1 MLWIIV
7 ASVLG
12 LAALYLNH
20 VNSAMKRVPEEAHK
34 ASPHRWTIEEI
45 ESAYKKSLES
55 PVDTTTNLPPKQS
68 RRYVVVGGSGTC
80 YALQPP
86 LKKVKKRSPKLTFSI
101 GLVGGWIVSHL
112 LARGEDPASL
122 RVLDRLSPTKEILDR
137 GVTYVKT
144 DITDELAVSTSFE
157 KPWPESISKLPLTV
171 FHTAAAI
178 RPQDRLEMFLPYCS
192 KVNIDGTKNV
202 MNAARKAGASCFVST
217 SSGSVSLHKP
227 NFWIAP
233 WSKLPSRAVQVISDS
248 SILPQRH
255 DQFFGNYAVTKI
267 EAERIVRSADDQS
280 SNFRTGC
287 IRPANG
293 IYGIGSD
300 AAMTITGVY
309 LRNGGS
315 PTWVRPVIQS
325 FVNAEN
331 VSIAHLLYE
340 QRLLEQNQPGST
352 LPNIG
357 GQAFVVTDPN
367 PPISFSD
374 IYTLLSTLSKTPVS
388 FPTLQPAPLLVF
400 SYFVEL
406 YCVIQHKYLP
416 WLLPRLTGDL
426 AQMQPSLFA
435 ISGLFCFADDSR
447 ARKPPERGGLG
458 YEPPITTLEGMCKQ
472 LVDWNAK
479 AEAKLVGAAGKSAIE
494 ITEDG
499 VDVNLV
505 SPETKI

>member
-1 MLWIIV
+1 M
-7 ASVLG
+7 
-12 LAALYLNH
+12 
-20 VNSAMKRVPEEAHK
+20 
-34 ASPHRWTIEEI
+34 T
-45 ESAYKKSLES
+45 
-55 PVDTTTNLPPKQS
+55 
-68 RRYVVVGGSGTC
+68 
-80 YALQPP
+80 
-86 LKKVKKRSPKLTFSI
+86 

-122 RVLDRLSPTKEILDR
+122 RILDLLSPTQDILDR

-144 DITDELAVSTSFE
+144 NITDELAVSTSFE
-157 KPWPESISKLPLTV
+157 QPWPESVARLPLTV

-202 MNAARKAGASCFVST
+202 LNAAKKAGASCFVST
-217 SSGSVSLHKP
+217 SSGSISLHKP

-233 WSKLPSRAVQVISDS
+233 WSKLPSRAVQVLSDDAK
-248 SILPQRH
+248 IPQYH
-255 DQFFGNYAVTKI
+255 DQFFGNYAVTKL
-267 EAERIVRSADDQS
+267 EAETVVRSADSQT

-309 LRNGGS
+309 LRKGGS

-340 QRLLEQNQPGST
+340 QRLLEQSQSGST

-367 PPISFSD
+367 PAISFSD

-400 SYFVEL
+400 SYLVEF

-435 ISGLFCFADDSR
+435 ISDVFCLADDSR
-447 ARKPPERGGLG
+447 ARKAPEHGGLG
-458 YEPPITTLEGMCKQ
+458 YEPPINTLEGMCKQ

-479 AEAKLVGAAGKSAIE
+479 AEAKLVGVAGKSTVE
-494 ITEDG
+494 ITGNG
-499 VDVNLV
+499 VDVKLV

>member
-1 MLWIIV
+1 MTWMIIT
-7 ASVLG
+7 SVLG
-12 LAALYLNH
+12 LAAAYLNH
-20 VNSAMKRVPEEAHK
+20 VNTAMKRVPDEAQK
-34 ASPHRWTIEEI
+34 ASPHRWTVEEI
-45 ESAYKKSLES
+45 EAAYKKSLECPADATKS
-55 PVDTTTNLPPKQS
+55 LPPKQS
-68 RRYVVVGGSGTC
+68 RRYVVVGGS
-80 YALQPP
+80 
-86 LKKVKKRSPKLTFSI
+86 

-112 LARGEDPASL
+112 LARGEDPTSL
-122 RVLDRLSPTKEILDR
+122 RILDLLSPTKEILDL
-137 GVTYVKT
+137 GVTWVKT
-144 DITDELAVSTSFE
+144 NITDELAVSTSFE
-157 KPWPESISKLPLTV
+157 QPWPESVAKLSLTV

-202 MNAARKAGASCFVST
+202 MNAAKRSGASCFVST

-233 WSKLPSRAVQVISDS
+233 WSKLPSRIVQAISDDS
-248 SILPQRH
+248 KIPEYH

-309 LRNGGS
+309 LRNRGS
-315 PTWVRPVIQS
+315 PTWVRPIIQS

-340 QRLLEQNQPGST
+340 QRLLEQSHPGST

-367 PPISFSD
+367 PAIAFSD
-374 IYTLLSTLSKTPVS
+374 IYTLLTTLSKTPVE
-388 FPTLQPAPLLVF
+388 FPTLQPGLLLVF
-400 SYFVEL
+400 SYLVEF
-406 YCVIQHKYLP
+406 YCVVQHKYLP
-416 WLLPRLTGDL
+416 WLLPKLIGDL

-435 ISGLFCFADDSR
+435 ISDIFCFADDSR
-447 ARKPPERGGLG
+447 ARKTPEQGGLG
-458 YEPPITTLEGMCKQ
+458 YSPPINTLDGMCKQ
-472 LVDWNAK
+472 LVDWNTK
-479 AEAKLVGAAGKSAIE
+479 AEAKLVDISGKNTVE
-494 ITEDG
+494 ITENG

-505 SPETKI
+505 VPEMKI

>member
-1 MLWIIV
+1 
-7 ASVLG
+7 VLCP
-12 LAALYLNH
+12 A
-20 VNSAMKRVPEEAHK
+20 
-34 ASPHRWTIEEI
+34 IEDI
-45 ESAYKKSLES
+45 FDGKSL
-55 PVDTTTNLPPKQS
+55 
-68 RRYVVVGGSGTC
+68 
-80 YALQPP
+80 
-86 LKKVKKRSPKLTFSI
+86 KLTFPFT

-122 RVLDRLSPTKEILDR
+122 RVLDLLSPTQDILDR
-137 GVTYVKT
+137 GVTYVRT
-144 DITDELAVSTSFE
+144 NITDELAVSTAFE
-157 KPWPESISKLPLTV
+157 QPWPESVAKLPLTV
-171 FHTAAAI
+171 FHTAAII
-178 RPQDRLEMFLPYCS
+178 RPQDRLEMFLPFCS

-202 MNAARKAGASCFVST
+202 LDAAKKAGASCFVST

-233 WSKLPSRAVQVISDS
+233 WSKLPSRAVQVISDDS
-248 SILPQRH
+248 KLPQSH
-255 DQFFGNYAVTKI
+255 DQFFGNYAVTKL
-267 EAERIVRSADDQS
+267 EAESIVRSADS
-280 SNFRTGC
+280 PYSNFRTGC

-300 AAMTITGVY
+300 ASMTITGVY

-340 QRLLEQNQPGST
+340 QRLLEQSQPGST

-367 PPISFSD
+367 PAISFND
-374 IYTLLSTLSKTPVS
+374 VYTLLSTLSKTPVS
-388 FPTLQPAPLLVF
+388 FPTMQPALLLVF
-400 SYFVEL
+400 SHLVEL
-406 YCVIQHKYLP
+406 YCVIQHKYLS

-435 ISGLFCFADDSR
+435 ISDVFCFADDSR
-447 ARKPPERGGLG
+447 ARKAPEQGGLG
-458 YEPPITTLEGMCKQ
+458 YKPPITTLEGMCKQ

-479 AEAKLVGAAGKSAIE
+479 AEAKLVGVSGKNVVG
-494 ITEDG
+494 ITGDG
-499 VDVNLV
+499 VDVNIV